1 MKIRLNRCKR
11 SFENPLFY
19 ACEAPK
25 QQHVWR
31 IAVRLCVRACSAYL
45 WVLCFYLHLRAACV
59 SYLWERKRAAG
70 AVRWPAPAGSAK
82 HWGWT
87 GSSLRCSS
95 QVLVSLVGAGG
106 RRGGTPSHRQHTHTY
121 TTGAQQIWTVYSHK
135 STLTFPK
142 SGICLCTAQEGKNGN
157 LL

>member
-31 IAVRLCVRACSAYL
+31 IAVCLCVRACSAYL
-45 WVLCFYLHLRAACV
+45 WVLCFYLHLCAACV

-106 RRGGTPSHRQHTHTY
+106 RRGGTPSHRQHTHTH